1 MSHGQQHESESRESH
16 ERFWLP
22 LVVPAAIF
30 LFALLTIYGLSRIY
44 LELNDWSYKD
54 VGMATPLAIGIA
66 LVILIVSAM
75 LAARPV
81 PGVVIGLIA
90 VVAAAGLTGGAIWA
104 AVHEEKPVEPQATA
118 SPTPG
123 GTPPIG
129 GGISVALDDDPTF
142 AITAAPDTQPAG
154 SVHFNVE
161 NVGTS
166 LHNFNIVKTDLAPDA
181 LPVDGETFK
190 VDESQLD
197 VLEASDDLESG
208 STESIEVTL
217 DAGAYVIFC
226 NVPAH
231 YGQGMHA
238 AFTVDP
244 PGGGGPPPGG
254 DQPAP

>member
-1 MSHGQQHESESRESH
+1 MSHDQQHGSESRESH

-66 LVILIVSAM
+66 LVILIVSAI

-81 PGVVIGLIA
+81 PA
-90 VVAAAGLTGGAIWA
+90 AAVAALVLLAASGLTGGAIWA
-104 AVHEEKPVEPQATA
+104 AVHDEKPVEPQATA

-129 GGISVALDDDPTF
+129 DGISVALDDDPAF
-142 AITAAPDTQPAG
+142 AITASPDTAPGG
-154 SVHFNVE
+154 SVTFNVE

-181 LPVDGETFK
+181 LPVDSDTFK

-197 VLEASDDLESG
+197 VLESSDDLESG
-208 STESIEVTL
+208 STDSIDVTL
-217 DAGAYVIFC
+217 DAGSYVIFC

-238 AFTVDP
+238 AFTVS
-244 PGGGGPPPGG
+244 
-254 DQPAP
+254 